1 MELVEKLFGLNF
13 FFHHTEQNTD
23 ESIFQQGTNK
33 TWGRL
38 EQAFF
43 TIGGCY
49 KTMSAFSLQFGL
61 KKTQSEV

>member
-13 FFHHTEQNTD
+13 FFHHPEQNTD
-23 ESIFQQGTNK
+23 ESIFHQGTSK

-49 KTMSAFSLQFGL
+49 KTMSAFGLQLGL
-61 KKTQSEV
+61 KKTQSKV